1 MERHSN
7 GRLIGAAGPDDYSP
21 RILWSLSWTLALL
34 AVLAIGLAWVFDFGH
49 MRRNG
54 RGWDVS
60 IHDG

>member
-34 AVLAIGLAWVFDFGH
+34 AVLAIGLAWVFDLP
-49 MRRNG
+49 
-54 RGWDVS
+54 
-60 IHDG
+60 I